1 MPIQFL
7 LSWLFFSFFI
17 FNDSKFGE
25 IFDEDFFI
33 HALKNNVKVVRELPS
48 DVLEQFD
55 NNISSIVNLRVKA
68 WSSPTYYLQKVLPK
82 LRQMRYAVLLFL
94 NYCCWHC
101 HRGLFPKAPRK
112 QRNYKLF
119 DFKWYVDI
127 LLQLNSCVCL
137 SFLNTIT
144 SDI

>member
-48 DVLEQFD
+48 DLLEQFD

-94 NYCCWHC
+94 NYCC
-101 HRGLFPKAPRK
+101 
-112 QRNYKLF
+112 
-119 DFKWYVDI
+119 
-127 LLQLNSCVCL
+127 
-137 SFLNTIT
+137 
-144 SDI
+144 